1 VPATESGAAVYPEI
15 RMRIVSLL
23 PSATEIVFAL
33 GLGDELVGRTHECDY
48 PPEALDVPVITANAG
63 GLAESAA
70 SREIHQRVADSV
82 HRGSSIYH
90 LDLEAL
96 RDARPDL
103 ILTQELCDVCAVSYR
118 DVGKAVRQLSSD
130 ASVVSLEPSSI
141 EGIFN
146 TISTVGAMADAEDE
160 AVGLLEILRERLS
173 DLDRRVHERR
183 LDGVRPRRV
192 VCLEWLDPPFAAG
205 HWVPEQVRRA
215 GGWDL
220 LGRPGEPSSET
231 SWDQVRE
238 VDPEQL
244 MLMPCGFD
252 ARRTAGEWERA
263 NKPEWISELRAV
275 RRGEVFALDGS
286 AYFSR
291 PGPRVIDGIA
301 LLAELFD
308 PGGFGEEVPSD
319 AWVPLGTAP

>member
-1 VPATESGAAVYPEI
+1 
-15 RMRIVSLL
+15 MRIVSLL

-48 PPEALDVPVITANAG
+48 PPEALDVPVLTSDV
-63 GLAESAA
+63 GLVPGAT
-70 SREIHQRVADSV
+70 SREIHGRVSGSI
-82 HRGSSIYH
+82 HRGSSLYR
-90 LDLEAL
+90 LDQAALEA
-96 RDARPDL
+96 AQPDL

-118 DVGKAVRQLSSD
+118 EVTNAVRAID
-130 ASVVSLEPSSI
+130 ADITVVSLEPTSI

-160 AVGLLEILRERLS
+160 AVGLLEILRERLGM
-173 DLDRRVHERR
+173 LENRVLERR
-183 LDGVRPRRV
+183 LSGVPPRRV

-220 LGRPGEPSSET
+220 LGSEGERSRET
-231 SWDQVRE
+231 TWDAVRE

-244 MLMPCGFD
+244 FLMPCGFD
-252 ARRTAGEWERA
+252 APATAAEWSRTP
-263 NKPEWISELRAV
+263 KPGWFDDLRAV
-275 RRGEVFALDGS
+275 RHGELFALDGS
-286 AYFSR
+286 AYYSR
-291 PGPRVIDGIA
+291 PGPRVIEGIA

-308 PGGFGEEVPSD
+308 PDGFIDEAPSD
-319 AWVPLGTAP
+319 GWIPLTI